1 VKNEQELKVML
12 ADRQAF
18 AATTSILN

>member
-1 VKNEQELKVML
+1 MTKTVIMAT

-18 AATTSILN
+18 AALTKFVPCK